1 MKSRS
6 QDGRTSRGASG
17 PGNARNWAPPTSPV
31 NNKWPGW
38 RPNPPPASLAP
49 PIPGAPAPLPPVAA
63 LPPVQPLPLPP
74 PTVTREMPK
83 RRTWPI
89 RFEHG
94 ERQRGS

>member
-1 MKSRS
+1 MRYVDAPYVCFGWSRV
-6 QDGRTSRGASG
+6 
-17 PGNARNWAPPTSPV
+17 PGLIV
-31 NNKWPGW
+31 NDKWPGW
-38 RPNPPPASLAP
+38 RPPPPPASLAP
-49 PIPGAPAPLPPVAA
+49 AIPGAPAPLPPVAA

-74 PTVTREMPK
+74 STLAREMPK